1 MFLIALILG
10 RNVARIQPGTPLIV
24 MVGVCMMI
32 AGIATFIAGMMSL
45 FELNDRSFVVILAII
60 FGFLA
65 ILIIVM
71 EVVEGI
77 VDRLAH

>member
-1 MFLIALILG
+1 
-10 RNVARIQPGTPLIV
+10 

-32 AGIATFIAGMMSL
+32 AGIATFITGMMSL
-45 FELNDRSFVVILAII
+45 YKLKDRSFVVILAII

-65 ILIIVM
+65 VLIIVM

-77 VDRLAH
+77 VDRLTH